1 MEKEK
6 TLLLAKEKQKK
17 SLDITVPLVIL
28 TVAIT
33 LLDLYSHPH
42 AGLAD
47 LERRQALENLIG
59 SITNH
64 LGNFG
69 ISASLAITTVFAK
82 NLFDQV
88 FHSEIAKKITK
99 LGYTLSLS
107 SILTLNALIES
118 FPGNNEL
125 IGDTSM
131 GILGVAIA
139 TIATNLAINR
149 FQQAKNPT

>member
-6 TLLLAKEKQKK
+6 TLLLAIEKEQKQ
-17 SLDITVPLVIL
+17 LDITIPLVVL
-28 TVAIT
+28 TAAIS
-33 LLDLYSHPH
+33 LLDLYSHPNG
-42 AGLAD
+42 GLAD

-82 NLFDQV
+82 NLFNQI
-88 FHSEIAKKITK
+88 FHAEIAKKITK
-99 LGYTLSLS
+99 FGYTLTLS
-107 SILTLNALIES
+107 SIITLNALIES

-131 GILGVAIA
+131 GILGVAMA
-139 TIATNLAINR
+139 TIATNLAINK
-149 FQQAKNPT
+149 FQQAK